1 MDYSDTYS
9 HIIPHSDDRCL
20 ISIIIPVYNVEKYI
34 RPCLESVLRQNLD
47 ESIYEI
53 IIVNDGTEDRSMEMI
68 QDIISSH
75 PNISVINQENQ
86 SLSVARNNG
95 IAKAKGEYILMPDS
109 DDLLIDDSLQLLLEK
124 AIESKADLIV
134 ADFLEMTDEEIE
146 SNKIILQKEWH
157 VEEKTGERLFLED
170 LNPRQCYVW
179 RTLYRREFL
188 LENHLQFFP
197 GIRYQDVPFTHECY
211 LKAKKCLRVSRL
223 LNIYRRGHESA
234 TFSFNN
240 RKAKDLC
247 IALANTNKLNQI
259 KTLSPDV
266 RIKLKN
272 DVFVIFTLLIYF
284 MIHYINS
291 SKERKELLAFL
302 QNEIPDLSFSNGLK
316 QKVTSVLYNHC
327 PILYFKIRKILI
339 GFTPKPNLGRLASH

>member
-1 MDYSDTYS
+1 MDYSNTYS

-179 RTLYRREFL
+179 RTLYRRVFL
-188 LENHLQFFP
+188 LENHLQFIP
-197 GIRYQDVPFTHECY
+197 GIRFQDVPFTHECY

-234 TFSFNN
+234 TYSFNIS
-240 RKAKDLC
+240 KAKELC
-247 IALANTNKLNQI
+247 IALASTSKLKHI
-259 KTLSPDV
+259 ETLSPNV
-266 RIKLKN
+266 RIKLEN
-272 DVFVIFTLLIYF
+272 DIFVIFTLLIYF
-284 MIHYINS
+284 MLHYINS
-291 SKERKELLAFL
+291 PKERRGLLAFL
-302 QNEIPDLSFSNGLK
+302 KKEIPNLSFSNGLK

-327 PILYFKIRKILI
+327 PILYFKIRKMLI
-339 GFTPKPNLGRLASH
+339 GFTPKPNLGRLVSH

>member
-1 MDYSDTYS
+1 MDYSNTYS

-47 ESIYEI
+47 DSIYEI
-53 IIVNDGTEDRSMEMI
+53 IIINDGTEDRSMEMI

-75 PNISVINQENQ
+75 PSISVINQENQ
-86 SLSVARNNG
+86 SLSVARNKG
-95 IAKAKGEYILMPDS
+95 IAKAKGEYILMVDS
-109 DDLLIDDSLQLLLEK
+109 DDLLINDGLQLLLEE
-124 AIESKADLIV
+124 AIASKADLIV

-146 SNKIILQKEWH
+146 TNKEILQKEWH
-157 VEEKTGERLFLED
+157 VEEKSGERLFLED

-179 RTLYRREFL
+179 RTLYRREFI
-188 LENHLQFFP
+188 LENHLQFIP

-234 TFSFNN
+234 TYSFNIC
-240 RKAKDLC
+240 KAKDLC
-247 IALANTNKLNQI
+247 IALSYTNKLNQV

-291 SKERKELLAFL
+291 SKERRELLAFL
-302 QNEIPDLSFSNGLK
+302 KNEIPDLSFSNGMK
-316 QKVTSVLYNHC
+316 QKLTSVLYNHC
-327 PILYFKIRKILI
+327 PTLYFRIRKMLI
-339 GFTPKPNLGRLASH
+339 GFTPKPNLGRLVSH